1 MAIIS
6 CDNCQS
12 DNDIHLEGMGPDGS
26 RILRCGDCGHT
37 WSPVAVNH
45 SPTFTRTP
53 FEMAQGRF
61 ANAKMVDPS
70 LLTRVNRLKTKF
82 LKTDIEPDP
91 AVADYYARCRELFSV
106 EGLDRCKAQDLKD
119 FVSNPMGANPGNVS
133 MFSRAWKRLGED
145 VAADRTRASISYL
158 LRGPETVPLEDRLS
172 HLIEDHAGTGMP
184 GFKEALLTKVLCV
197 MEPERFLPILTYAT
211 EHTGKADLTLAVWGL
226 HLPKVDLTSMQI
238 GRLAVWSDDLLL
250 EPAGDGFTGPQH
262 VAEFIWWAKD
272 RVEHTALASVR

>member
-1 MAIIS
+1 
-6 CDNCQS
+6 
-12 DNDIHLEGMGPDGS
+12 
-26 RILRCGDCGHT
+26 
-37 WSPVAVNH
+37 
-45 SPTFTRTP
+45 
-53 FEMAQGRF
+53 
-61 ANAKMVDPS
+61 
-70 LLTRVNRLKTKF
+70 
-82 LKTDIEPDP
+82 
-91 AVADYYARCRELFSV
+91 
-106 EGLDRCKAQDLKD
+106 
-119 FVSNPMGANPGNVS
+119 MGANPGNVS

-197 MEPERFLPILTYAT
+197 MEPDRFLPILTYAT
-211 EHTGKADLTLAVWGL
+211 EETGKADLTLAVWGL

-238 GRLAVWSDDLLL
+238 GRLAVWSNDLLL
-250 EPAGDGFTGPQH
+250 ELAGDGFTGPQH